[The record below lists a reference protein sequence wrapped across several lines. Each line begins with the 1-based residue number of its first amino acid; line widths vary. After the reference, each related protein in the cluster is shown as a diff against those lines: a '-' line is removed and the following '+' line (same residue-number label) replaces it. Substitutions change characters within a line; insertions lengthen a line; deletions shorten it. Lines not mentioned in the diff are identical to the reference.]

1 MNCTTRT
8 LPYVRQYVIVAVYD
22 ILDKDGVQYKKT
34 DASTI
39 VAEMSVYGNKSV
51 FSISVSEQATETV
64 LTVFAVHPYV
74 GLSDQGV
81 QRAVTA
87 VADRISQYLEN
98 EIVLNSHLSFQH
110 VL

>member
-1 MNCTTRT
+1 MNCTKRN

-39 VAEMSVYGNKSV
+39 VAEMSVYGNRSV
-51 FSISVSEQATETV
+51 FSISVSEQISGTELIV
-64 LTVFAVHPYV
+64 SLVQPYE
-74 GLSDQGV
+74 GLSEQGME
-81 QRAVTA
+81 RAVTA

-98 EIVLNSHLSFQH
+98 EMVLNISGT
-110 VL
+110 

>member
-1 MNCTTRT
+1 MICTKRN
-8 LPYVRQYVIVAVYD
+8 LLYVRQYVIVAVYD

-39 VAEMSVYGNKSV
+39 VAEMSVYGNKSA
-51 FSISVSEQATETV
+51 FSISVSEQISGTELIV
-64 LTVFAVHPYV
+64 SVIRPYK
-74 GLSDQGV
+74 GLSEQEM

-98 EIVLNSHLSFQH
+98 EMVLNISGA
-110 VL
+110 